1 MVGACH
7 HWSGSFL
14 FRDKRVDELPSIRST
29 FLLDSYSFHKICLG
43 LRLHC
48 LSIKLENPLDIT
60 ETICGS
66 PASRKSRSQSSR
78 IHSHTL
84 HKPVLSL
91 SPHPLAPMTISD
103 GPIPLISLLSPQ
115 LSAILSRIIGSR
127 FTRAMSSIAKK
138 GAIRIVIITHS
149 YPDRTKKRVT
159 ALPPLVVYIFS
170 TMMVLRT
177 I

>member
-7 HWSGSFL
+7 HSDQVVSSFVSIG
-14 FRDKRVDELPSIRST
+14 VDELLSIRSHI
-29 FLLDSYSFHKICLG
+29 LLDSYPFDKICLG

-91 SPHPLAPMTISD
+91 SAPPRSD
-103 GPIPLISLLSPQ
+103 DHIRWSNPTLLSPK

-127 FTRAMSSIAKK
+127 FTRQKSIAKE
-138 GAIRIVIITHS
+138 GTTIVIITHS
-149 YPDRTKKRVT
+149 YPDRTKKELLLSLHWLCT
-159 ALPPLVVYIFS
+159 FS
-170 TMMVLRT
+170 PR
-177 I
+177 